1 MLKLI
6 AIRSLLAIPQLILV
20 ALLVFLMTY
29 MVPGS
34 PAAAILGTAANP
46 ERIAQVEAQL
56 GLDQPF
62 FPRLFAW
69 FAGAFQGDFGTSY
82 ATGREV
88 MEVIGER
95 MPATLS
101 LVFGGL
107 VVALLIGLTLGLLGG
122 TRPGSTTDRVTTTI
136 TAVTVAIPEFWLG
149 IILLL
154 IFSVQ
159 LGWVPVIAYVPVEVD
174 PLRWLQGLI
183 LPSIALGVGTAALIA
198 RSMRTSMAETLS
210 ARWVDTLT
218 ATGMARGRVIFRYGV
233 KNALIPVLASTGLT
247 VSILIG
253 ASFVVGQV
261 FAFPG
266 IGDLMLRAVIGK
278 DFPVVQ
284 GGVLVI
290 AVIVILVNLVIDICY
305 GLLNPKARPE

>member
-1 MLKLI
+1 MGKLI
-6 AIRSLLAIPQLILV
+6 AFRLALVVPQLILV
-20 ALLVFLMTY
+20 ALVVFLMTY
-29 MVPGS
+29 LVPGS
-34 PAAAILGTAANP
+34 PAAAILGTSANP

-62 FPRLFAW
+62 FTRMITW
-69 FAGAFQGDFGTSY
+69 FAAAFQGDLGTSY
-82 ATGREV
+82 AIGRPV
-88 MEVIGER
+88 TDMILER

-107 VVALLIGLTLGLLGG
+107 VVAVLIGLALGLLGG
-122 TRPGSTTDRVTTTI
+122 TRPGSTTDRTTTTI
-136 TAVTVAIPEFWLG
+136 TAITVAIPEFWLG
-149 IILLL
+149 IVLLL
-154 IFSVQ
+154 VFSVQ
-159 LGWVPVIAYVPVEVD
+159 LRWVPVIAYVPFEVD
-174 PLRWLQGLI
+174 PVRWAQGLI
-183 LPSIALGVGTAALIA
+183 LPSIALGVGSAALIA

-218 ATGMARGRVIFRYGV
+218 ATGMSRGRVIFRYGL

-266 IGDLMLRAVIGK
+266 IGDLMLRSVIGK

-284 GGVLVI
+284 GGVLMI
-290 AVIVILVNLVIDICY
+290 ALIVILVNFVLDICY
-305 GLLNPKARPE
+305 GLLNPKARPQ

>member
-1 MLKLI
+1 MGKLI
-6 AIRSLLAIPQLILV
+6 SFRLALAVPQLILV
-20 ALLVFLMTY
+20 ALVVFLMTY
-29 MVPGS
+29 LVPGS
-34 PAAAILGTAANP
+34 PAAAILGTSANP
-46 ERIAQVEAQL
+46 ERVAAVEAQL

-62 FPRLFAW
+62 FTRLFTW
-69 FAGAFQGDFGTSY
+69 FGSAIQGDLGNSY
-82 ATGREV
+82 AVGRPV
-88 MEVIGER
+88 TDMLLER

-107 VVALLIGLTLGLLGG
+107 VVAVLIGLTLGLLGG

-136 TAVTVAIPEFWLG
+136 TAITVAIPEFWLG

-154 IFSVQ
+154 VFSVQ
-159 LGWVPVIAYVPVEVD
+159 LGWVPVLAYTPIEVD
-174 PLRWLQGLI
+174 PLRWAQGLI
-183 LPSIALGVGTAALIA
+183 LPSIALGVGSAALIA

-218 ATGMARGRVIFRYGV
+218 ATGMSRRRVIFRYGL

-266 IGDLMLRAVIGK
+266 IGDLMLRSVIGK

-284 GGVLVI
+284 GGVLMI
-290 AVIVILVNLVIDICY
+290 AVIVIAVNLVLDICY